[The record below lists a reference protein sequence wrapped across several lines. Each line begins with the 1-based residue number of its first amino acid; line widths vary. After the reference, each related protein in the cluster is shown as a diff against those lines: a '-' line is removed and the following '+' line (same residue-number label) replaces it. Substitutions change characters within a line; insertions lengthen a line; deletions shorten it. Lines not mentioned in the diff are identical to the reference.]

1 MRYRYRYR
9 GRNSSTRRGMIC
21 CAVGMA
27 MRSPV
32 RTDLRSEFET
42 FHENNNGFSY
52 SDQFYVVPG
61 NSGEAS
67 VHRTVISD
75 QLIMRLW
82 CVCVVAAQA
91 ETIVDTVRSMQELAL
106 IGEKQNM
113 QEHCALF

>member
-1 MRYRYRYR
+1 M
-9 GRNSSTRRGMIC
+9 
-21 CAVGMA
+21 
-27 MRSPV
+27 
-32 RTDLRSEFET
+32 LFLET
-42 FHENNNGFSY
+42 AAKHPSIELSF
-52 SDQFYVVPG
+52 
-61 NSGEAS
+61 
-67 VHRTVISD
+67 